1 MIGTKFLATWC
12 SKENSGTGSAAS
24 NSAIRIED
32 DELAHVMELL
42 NDGDGQSGGS
52 NEQWEAVIDKQ
63 SDAVAYTAKRRDPKV
78 CTDIN
83 LKGPI
88 YTRSPF
94 RQLMIWFYF
103 WGIRPQPLYFTQLQY
118 EL

>member
-1 MIGTKFLATWC
+1 M
-12 SKENSGTGSAAS
+12 
-24 NSAIRIED
+24 D

-42 NDGDGQSGGS
+42 NDGDGQSDGS

-78 CTDIN
+78 CADIN

-88 YTRSPF
+88 YTCVMALLFKGAFIYTQPPF
-94 RQLMIWFYF
+94 RWLMVWFYF
-103 WGIRPQPLYFTQLQY
+103 
-118 EL
+118 